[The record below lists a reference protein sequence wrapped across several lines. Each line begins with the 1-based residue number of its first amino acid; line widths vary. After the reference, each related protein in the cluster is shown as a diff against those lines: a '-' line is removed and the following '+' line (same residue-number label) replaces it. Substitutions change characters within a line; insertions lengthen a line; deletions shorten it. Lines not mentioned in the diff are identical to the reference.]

1 MKYNTVP
8 ALFNKETYVVFR
20 LVALS
25 LQYNI
30 RLAPTCHLLLVCDS
44 PVGGTW
50 ERKRP
55 HSPRHAVQRMTG
67 VVLSAFPDPCPHSG
81 VRCDVIRNNR
91 MKMGEPR
98 THANSSRS
106 PHQPNE
112 RNARSHEPSQ
122 QPMAHGP
129 IFLFKSR
136 RPLIVE
142 HNFDDGA
149 RLQCLLRE
157 WSFSKVRWLD

>member
-1 MKYNTVP
+1 
-8 ALFNKETYVVFR
+8 
-20 LVALS
+20 
-25 LQYNI
+25 
-30 RLAPTCHLLLVCDS
+30 
-44 PVGGTW
+44 
-50 ERKRP
+50 
-55 HSPRHAVQRMTG
+55 
-67 VVLSAFPDPCPHSG
+67 
-81 VRCDVIRNNR
+81 

-112 RNARSHEPSQ
+112 RNARSHEPSQQ